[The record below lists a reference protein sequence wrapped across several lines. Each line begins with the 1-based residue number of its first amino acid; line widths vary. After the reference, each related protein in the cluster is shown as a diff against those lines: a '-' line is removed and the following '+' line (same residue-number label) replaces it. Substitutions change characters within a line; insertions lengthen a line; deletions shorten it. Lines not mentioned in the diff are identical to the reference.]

1 MSKLGNLDR
10 FQDGPT
16 AARRKHNDVVHTV
29 NYLMRKANEEVIV
42 ARAGGRQIRNAYCK
56 TDAGSGS
63 TIVCYLDMDGLNDAE
78 TNEVTVTC
86 TLIEATDLDA
96 CFPTLKD
103 GTMMPVWKDTSGET
117 AVWRS
122 LWWFQGYEECA

>member
-42 ARAGGRQIRNAYCK
+42 ARVSVIPPLMCE
-56 TDAGSGS
+56 D
-63 TIVCYLDMDGLNDAE
+63 E
-78 TNEVTVTC
+78 E
-86 TLIEATDLDA
+86 EE
-96 CFPTLKD
+96 
-103 GTMMPVWKDTSGET
+103 GE
-117 AVWRS
+117 
-122 LWWFQGYEECA
+122 G

>member
-42 ARAGGRQIRNAYCK
+42 ARASGGLPPLMCE
-56 TDAGSGS
+56 D
-63 TIVCYLDMDGLNDAE
+63 
-78 TNEVTVTC
+78 
-86 TLIEATDLDA
+86 
-96 CFPTLKD
+96 
-103 GTMMPVWKDTSGET
+103 
-117 AVWRS
+117 
-122 LWWFQGYEECA
+122 EEEEEEG